1 MSLWDTVVA
10 SASAAAASSAKAT
23 GEATAVVATLA
34 KLSADLL
41 VIDRDITARME
52 KFGVETYA
60 HLESITSTQEFYVAD
75 DRLINIIK
83 PTLIRAQREVA
94 AYERKRDAMN
104 MQQSKTTAPRQQ
116 QYPAIIDPLDSIP
129 IPGATTSSA
138 AAMPFSYSMGSG
150 SSVATPEWMPQS
162 EPHVNA
168 AAPDWFSLFD
178 ATDNSTQSNSN
189 FGGKQSSGGLHH
201 RGGNQN
207 NQHNNCGSNEP
218 SLNDADMSLFQY

>member
-94 AYERKRDAMN
+94 AYERKRDAMKGKVN
-104 MQQSKTTAPRQQ
+104 MAEAERVGSASVIYAP
-116 QYPAIIDPLDSIP
+116 SI
-129 IPGATTSSA
+129 GEKLMNAAKCA
-138 AAMPFSYSMGSG
+138 AAG
-150 SSVATPEWMPQS
+150 AKE
-162 EPHVNA
+162 A
-168 AAPDWFSLFD
+168 ANK
-178 ATDNSTQSNSN
+178 T
-189 FGGKQSSGGLHH
+189 
-201 RGGNQN
+201 
-207 NQHNNCGSNEP
+207 
-218 SLNDADMSLFQY
+218 